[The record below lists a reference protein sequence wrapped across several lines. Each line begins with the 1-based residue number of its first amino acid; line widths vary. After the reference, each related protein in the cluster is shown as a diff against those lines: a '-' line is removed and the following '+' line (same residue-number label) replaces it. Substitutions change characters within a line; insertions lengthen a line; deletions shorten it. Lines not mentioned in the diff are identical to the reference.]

1 MQSNMSFWKN
11 MSPRGRT
18 LLFATGGVLATF
30 TYIARRRNRKEE
42 RDAVAKIPSE
52 TETSRLRFL
61 NKTVLITG
69 AAGNIGAATA
79 HAFAREGATLVLVDL
94 PQLQEKMRDERKGL
108 LMEGATEVHV
118 LGADVSKSDDVQK
131 MVLETMTKCGHI
143 DCFFNNAGIQGEMIP
158 LQDQS
163 DEEFQKT
170 IQVNLYGVFLGM
182 KYVSQ
187 AMMSGDKG
195 GGARGGVIVNTSSM
209 AGLIGPATM
218 GAYAASKF
226 GVVGLT
232 KTGAKDLAP
241 FNIRVV
247 AIAPGL
253 VEGYMWDRQV
263 KLRALFRKQ
272 QQGKE
277 GEELSEKEI
286 KEQEE
291 RMLAATP
298 LGRVARLS
306 EIAQVVVFL
315 CSDSA
320 SYITG
325 SVIPIEGG
333 RLQ

>member
-1 MQSNMSFWKN
+1 MLFWKK
-11 MSPRGRT
+11 MSSGRKT
-18 LLFATGGVLATF
+18 ALFFASGGLLVTMA
-30 TYIARRRNRKEE
+30 YISRRRSYKKKAE
-42 RDAVAKIPSE
+42 DTQKSE
-52 TETSRLRFL
+52 TAGKRLQFT

-79 HAFAREGATLVLVDL
+79 HAFAKEGATLVLVDL
-94 PQLQEKMRDERKGL
+94 PRLQKKMNEARNGL
-108 LMEGATEVHV
+108 LSEGAQEVHV
-118 LGADVSKSDDVQK
+118 LGADVCNSQDVQR
-131 MVLETMTKCGHI
+131 MVSEAVSACGHI
-143 DCFFNNAGIQGEMIP
+143 DCFFNNAGIQGEMVP
-158 LQDQS
+158 LHEQS
-163 DEEFQKT
+163 DQEFQST

-187 AMMSGDKG
+187 AMMSDKKG
-195 GGARGGVIVNTSSM
+195 GAGGGVIVNTASM
-209 AGLIGPATM
+209 AGLIGPGNMA
-218 GAYAASKF
+218 AYAASKF

-241 FNIRVV
+241 HNIRVA

-263 KLRALFRKQ
+263 RLRALFRKRQ
-272 QQGKE
+272 E
-277 GEELSEKEI
+277 GTDEEEPSEREI
-286 KEQEE
+286 KEQEA

-306 EIAQVVVFL
+306 EIAEVVVFL